1 MVSLPVKKHRVN
13 RVSKGLAVVAALPL
27 VAVPTAGA
35 ATVPATVPDLPS
47 PATVLVLSPVPGSA
61 LDDLQGS
68 LCELPN
74 NCVPVDYPPFIT
86 SAGVAALELAI
97 DETIAASP
105 DTDII
110 VFGYSNGAIVT
121 AQWLAEHADDP
132 DAPSD
137 EQLFFV
143 VIGNSTRAFGGL
155 DARSGQVM
163 PQTQYQVIDVA
174 RQYDGAADFPDDPF
188 NLLALANALAGFTFI
203 HTDYEGVNI
212 NDPANA
218 VWTVDTNPN
227 TTYVLVP
234 TENLPLLEPLRIL
247 GLTALA
253 DSLNGP
259 LKEIVEQ
266 AYNRPV
272 PFPTTAQ
279 SAPEAITTAASALSA
294 SVVSDPTVAPS
305 DATVPLSLAPTP
317 PGDSAPTSTGPKKVN
332 GNDKGPAVADTVT
345 TTTPPGP
352 ADVLDTVKTNT
363 PPAAQTDLDNAT
375 AAAKQSTT
383 APTTRTT
390 ATSTTN
396 GNKVVPGK
404 AGGNKATTNSGDQAT
419 KEGDQATSTKHSEKA
434 ANSDG

>member
-1 MVSLPVKKHRVN
+1 VKKHIVN
-13 RVSKGLAVVAALPL
+13 RVFKGLAVVAALPL

-35 ATVPATVPDLPS
+35 ATVPTLPS
-47 PATVLVLSPVPGSA
+47 TATVLVLSPVPGSA

-68 LCELPN
+68 LCDDDPPN
-74 NCVPVDYPPFIT
+74 NRTCVPVDYPPFIAP
-86 SAGVAALELAI
+86 AGVVALDTAI
-97 DETIAASP
+97 DTRIGTTP
-105 DTDII
+105 HII

-132 DAPSD
+132 DAPSAD
-137 EQLFFV
+137 QLSFV

-155 DARSGQVM
+155 DARSGLVM

-174 RQYDGAADFPDDPF
+174 RQYDGAADFPDNPF
-188 NLLALANALAGFTFI
+188 NLLALANAIAGFTFI

-212 NDPANA
+212 YDPANA
-218 VWTVDTNPN
+218 VWTVGN

-253 DSLNGP
+253 DALNGP

-272 PFPTTAQ
+272 PFPTTTATTTEP
-279 SAPEAITTAASALSA
+279 APPAITTAASALSS
-294 SVVSDPTVAPS
+294 SVVSDPAVAPS
-305 DATVPLSLAPTP
+305 DATVPLSLASTSASDP
-317 PGDSAPTSTGPKKVN
+317 APTYTGPEKVN
-332 GNDKGPAVADTVT
+332 GNDEGPAVVDTVT
-345 TTTPPGP
+345 TTTPGR
-352 ADVLDTVKTNT
+352 
-363 PPAAQTDLDNAT
+363 AAVLDNAT
-375 AAAKQSTT
+375 AVKQSTT

-404 AGGNKATTNSGDQAT
+404 AGGNKAATNSGDQAT
-419 KEGDQATSTKHSEKA
+419 STKEGERATSTKEGEQATSTKR
-434 ANSDG
+434 